1 MTTEHVELAIVLAGA
16 LTGSELLAL
25 LPTRSNS
32 WVQLIVGIIQDAA
45 AGVRRRRNRNRNR
58 N

>member
-32 WVQLIVGIIQDAA
+32 WVQLIVAIIQDAA
-45 AGVRRRRNRNRNR
+45 EGVRRRRNRNRNR
-58 N
+58 